1 MTAFSSPIVRPA
13 TDRDAVTLARLAEL
27 DSTHPLTGD
36 VLIAEEKGVAVAA
49 TSLAD
54 GRVIAD
60 PFRLTGPARAA
71 LRARAHALGAVVPS
85 PSLRERIDALFQPF
99 RLVATPR

>member
-1 MTAFSSPIVRPA
+1 MSAFSSPIVRPA
-13 TDRDAVTLARLAEL
+13 TERDAVALARLAEL
-27 DSTHPLTGD
+27 DSAPPLVGD
-36 VLIAEEKGVAVAA
+36 VLLADERGVTVAA

-71 LRARAHALGAVVPS
+71 LHARAHALGAVAPAASVRAR
-85 PSLRERIDALFQPF
+85 LRARLRPL
-99 RLVATPR
+99 RLVAV

>member
-1 MTAFSSPIVRPA
+1 MSAFSSPIVRPG
-13 TDRDAVTLARLAEL
+13 TDRDTVALARLAEL
-27 DSTHPLTGD
+27 DSAPPLIGD
-36 VLIAEEKGVAVAA
+36 VLLAEEKGVIVAA

-71 LRARAHALGAVVPS
+71 IRARARALGAVAPTA
-85 PSLRERIDALFQPF
+85 SLRERLHGLLRPF
-99 RLVATPR
+99 RLVAA

>member
-1 MTAFSSPIVRPA
+1 MSAFSSPIVRPA
-13 TDRDAVTLARLAEL
+13 TERDAVALARLAEL
-27 DSTHPLTGD
+27 DSALPLVGD
-36 VLIAEEKGVAVAA
+36 VLLAEERGVTVAA

-71 LRARAHALGAVVPS
+71 LRARAHALGAVVPT
-85 PSLRERIDALFQPF
+85 PSVRERLHGLFRPF
-99 RLVATPR
+99 RLVAA

>member
-1 MTAFSSPIVRPA
+1 MSAFSSPIVRPA
-13 TDRDAVTLARLAEL
+13 TERDAIALARLAEL
-27 DSTHPLTGD
+27 DSALPLVGD
-36 VLIAEEKGVAVAA
+36 VLLAEERGVTVAA

-71 LRARAHALGAVVPS
+71 LRARAHALGAVVPT
-85 PSLRERIDALFQPF
+85 PSVRKRLDGLFRPF
-99 RLVATPR
+99 RLVAA

>member
-1 MTAFSSPIVRPA
+1 MSAFSSPIVRPA
-13 TDRDAVTLARLAEL
+13 TDRDAVALARLAEL
-27 DSTHPLTGD
+27 DSAQPLVGD
-36 VLIAEEKGVAVAA
+36 VLLAEERGVTVAA

-71 LRARAHALGAVVPS
+71 LRARAHALGAVAPAA
-85 PSLRERIDALFQPF
+85 SLRERLHGLFRPF
-99 RLVATPR
+99 RLVAA

>member
-1 MTAFSSPIVRPA
+1 MSAFSSPIVRPA
-13 TDRDAVTLARLAEL
+13 TERDAAALARLAEL
-27 DSTHPLTGD
+27 DSAPPLVGD
-36 VLIAEEKGVAVAA
+36 VLLADERGVTVAA

-71 LRARAHALGAVVPS
+71 LRARAHALGAVVPT
-85 PSLRERIDALFQPF
+85 PSVRDRLRGLLRPI
-99 RLVATPR
+99 RVVAA

>member
-1 MTAFSSPIVRPA
+1 MSAFSSPVVRPA
-13 TDRDAVTLARLAEL
+13 TERDAVAPARLAEL
-27 DSTHPLTGD
+27 DSASPLVGD
-36 VLIAEEKGVAVAA
+36 VLLAEERGVTVAA

-71 LRARAHALGAVVPS
+71 LRARARALRAVAPAA
-85 PSLRERIDALFQPF
+85 SLRARLQGLFRPP
-99 RLVATPR
+99 RLVAA

>member
-13 TDRDAVTLARLAEL
+13 TDRDAVTVARLAEL

-71 LRARAHALGAVVPS
+71 LRARARALGAVAPTAS
-85 PSLRERIDALFQPF
+85 RRERLRGVFRPF
-99 RLVATPR
+99 RLVAA

>member
-1 MTAFSSPIVRPA
+1 MSAFSSPVVRPA
-13 TDRDAVTLARLAEL
+13 TERDAVVLTRLAEL
-27 DSTHPLTGD
+27 DSAPPLIGD
-36 VLIAEEKGVAVAA
+36 VLLAEEKGVIVAA

-71 LRARAHALGAVVPS
+71 IRARARALGAVAPTA
-85 PSLRERIDALFQPF
+85 SLRERLHRLFRPF
-99 RLVATPR
+99 RLVAA

>member
-1 MTAFSSPIVRPA
+1 MSAFSSPIVRPA
-13 TDRDAVTLARLAEL
+13 TERDAAALARLAEL
-27 DSTHPLTGD
+27 DSAPPLVGD
-36 VLIAEEKGVAVAA
+36 VLLAEERGVTVAA

-71 LRARAHALGAVVPS
+71 LRSRAHALGAVVPA
-85 PSLRERIDALFQPF
+85 PSVRERLHGLLRPIRPVTA
-99 RLVATPR
+99 

>member
-1 MTAFSSPIVRPA
+1 MSAFSSPIVRPA
-13 TDRDAVTLARLAEL
+13 TERDAVALARLAEL
-27 DSTHPLTGD
+27 DSALRLVGD
-36 VLIAEEKGVAVAA
+36 VLLAEERGVTVAA

-71 LRARAHALGAVVPS
+71 LRARAHALGAVAPTPS
-85 PSLRERIDALFQPF
+85 VRERLHGLFRPF
-99 RLVATPR
+99 RLVAA

>member
-13 TDRDAVTLARLAEL
+13 TERDAVVLARLAEL
-27 DSTHPLTGD
+27 DSASPLVGD
-36 VLIAEEKGVAVAA
+36 VLLAEERGVAVAA

-71 LRARAHALGAVVPS
+71 LGARADALGAVLPTPSVPQR
-85 PSLRERIDALFQPF
+85 LHGLFRPF
-99 RLVATPR
+99 RLVAA

>member
-1 MTAFSSPIVRPA
+1 MSPFSSPIVRPA
-13 TDRDAVTLARLAEL
+13 TERDAVALARLAEL
-27 DSTHPLTGD
+27 DSAPPLVGD
-36 VLIAEEKGVAVAA
+36 VLLAEERGVTVAA

-71 LRARAHALGAVVPS
+71 LRARAHALGAVVPT
-85 PSLRERIDALFQPF
+85 PSVRERLRGLLRPI
-99 RLVATPR
+99 RLVAA

>member
-1 MTAFSSPIVRPA
+1 MSAFSSPIVRPA
-13 TDRDAVTLARLAEL
+13 TDRDALTLARLAEL
-27 DSTHPLTGD
+27 DSAPPLIGD
-36 VLIAEEKGVAVAA
+36 VLLAEEKGVTVAA

-71 LRARAHALGAVVPS
+71 LRARARALGSVAPTA
-85 PSLRERIDALFQPF
+85 SLRARLHGLFRPF
-99 RLVATPR
+99 RLVAA

>member
-1 MTAFSSPIVRPA
+1 MSAFSSPVVRPA
-13 TDRDAVTLARLAEL
+13 TERDAVVLTRLAEL
-27 DSTHPLTGD
+27 DSAPPLIGD
-36 VLIAEEKGVAVAA
+36 VLLAEEKGVTVAA

-71 LRARAHALGAVVPS
+71 LRDRARALGAVAPTAS
-85 PSLRERIDALFQPF
+85 RRERLRGVLRPF
-99 RLVATPR
+99 RLVAA

>member
-1 MTAFSSPIVRPA
+1 MSAFSSPVVRPA
-13 TDRDAVTLARLAEL
+13 TERDAVVLTRLAEL
-27 DSTHPLTGD
+27 DSAPPLIGD
-36 VLIAEEKGVAVAA
+36 VLLAEEKGVTVAA

-71 LRARAHALGAVVPS
+71 LRARARALGAVAPTAS
-85 PSLRERIDALFQPF
+85 CRERLRGAFRPF
-99 RLVATPR
+99 RLVAA

>member
-1 MTAFSSPIVRPA
+1 MSAFSSPIVRPA
-13 TDRDAVTLARLAEL
+13 TERDAVALARLAEL
-27 DSTHPLTGD
+27 DSAPPLVGD
-36 VLIAEEKGVAVAA
+36 VLLAEERGVTVAA

-71 LRARAHALGAVVPS
+71 LRARAHALGAVVPT
-85 PSLRERIDALFQPF
+85 PSVRERLRGRFRPI
-99 RLVATPR
+99 RLVVA